1 MWLRRSLSRDV
12 SQNYWRKMFS
22 FCEFGDF
29 LQYISWGVKNLKTVD
44 MLIFAITDGSINI
57 MFSMIEKGNIY
68 KSNPNFRK
76 NVIWK
81 KSDILWKVSIPALFG
96 KQINY
101 SNFKLTKISTIQ
113 WNEIILHNGWTNITI
128 FMNDYSLSF

>member
-81 KSDILWKVSIPALFG
+81 KSDILWKVSNPALFG